1 MNSKFDVCVVFDNIQ
16 LIVGGAISSGP
27 GPCKLTVGGANT
39 SKPGPC
45 KYCIPKDSCGNN
57 NQDCINYCV
66 ERGLP
71 KDGATCENGLC
82 CCYY

>member
-1 MNSKFDVCVVFDNIQ
+1 MATQINRVHFFI
-16 LIVGGAISSGP
+16 AILCIFSV
-27 GPCKLTVGGANT
+27 LTSGGANT
-39 SKPGPC
+39 SKLSAC

-57 NQDCINYCV
+57 NQYCITFCI

-71 KDGATCENGLC
+71 KDGVTCGNGLC